1 MRMRYG
7 RQTCIYERLLTPD
20 GLVLQYAFLRFL
32 AGQTAD
38 AKPDIFPLRLM
49 CSTS

>member
-20 GLVLQYAFLRFL
+20 GLRIVCAAPDNDPEKAGIHMLEML
-32 AGQTAD
+32 A
-38 AKPDIFPLRLM
+38 KFR
-49 CSTS
+49 